1 MKRRMKLHT
10 SNKKEN
16 EKPMKT
22 ALSRVL
28 ELPESTLAGG
38 LHIEMHAN
46 HEAVVENCR
55 GVLEYT
61 PQVIRLMAGGMVVKF
76 SGRGLAIGS
85 LSRNTTVVSGNITAV
100 EFLF

>member
-1 MKRRMKLHT
+1 MKRKIKLKT
-10 SNKKEN
+10 PGEQ
-16 EKPMKT
+16 PMKT
-22 ALSRVL
+22 TISRVL
-28 ELPESTLAGG
+28 ELPESTLTGG
-38 LHIEMHAN
+38 LHIEMNAN

-61 PQVIRLMAGGMVVKF
+61 PQIIRLMAGGMVVKF

-85 LSRNTTVVSGNITAV
+85 LNRNITVVSGIITAI